1 MCDELTVFN
10 VQGTHK
16 GDVTVKT
23 EAEDG
28 TAYEFDTTNLLT
40 DGIIRVKS
48 VVTGIELIHN
58 EKGSGTMFDLSGR
71 RVQIPKRGLLIIDGK
86 KKLVQ

>member
-1 MCDELTVFN
+1 M
-10 VQGTHK
+10 
-16 GDVTVKT
+16 
-23 EAEDG
+23 

-71 RVQIPKRGLLIIDGK
+71 RVHIPKRGLLIIDGK

>member
-1 MCDELTVFN
+1 MKDKNKNDKVN
-10 VQGTHK
+10 YQ
-16 GDVTVKT
+16 
-23 EAEDG
+23 
-28 TAYEFDTTNLLT
+28 NLN
-40 DGIIRVKS
+40 
-48 VVTGIELIHN
+48 ELIHN